1 LKEAPFDTVLTDG
14 YACQGKTEAKCPAS
28 STAVALLSSP
38 SWTYVPI
45 YYPDG
50 DGLFGCGASTNAG
63 NYCDQTVQGMIKQ
76 ITTGTPASSLAAMYK
91 YQLYIAKQVPV
102 LWIPNAAYQISAI
115 SSKLGGVTSQDSTGH
130 IYPSTWSLKS

>member
-1 LKEAPFDTVLTDG
+1 
-14 YACQGKTEAKCPAS
+14 
-28 STAVALLSSP
+28 
-38 SWTYVPI
+38 
-45 YYPDG
+45 
-50 DGLFGCGASTNAG
+50 
-63 NYCDQTVQGMIKQ
+63 MIKQ